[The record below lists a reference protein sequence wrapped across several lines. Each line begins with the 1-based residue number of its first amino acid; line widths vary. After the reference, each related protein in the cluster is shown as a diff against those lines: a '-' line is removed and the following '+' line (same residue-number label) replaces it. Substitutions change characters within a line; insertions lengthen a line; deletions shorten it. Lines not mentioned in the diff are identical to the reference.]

1 MDNPRLILLAVMIA
15 LLLLVL
21 WRLYRSSQS
30 ARQFLDANQRAMD
43 LNVEIIDLTREQIQ
57 LQSETNELM
66 RELVSTL
73 RDTR

>member
-21 WRLYRSSQS
+21 WRQYRSSQS